1 MELSSEIITGI
12 IAGLTGLTTA
22 AGSWFAARRQYRKD
36 DKQVRID
43 EMAAINKANGD
54 FREEVRRDL
63 DKSNARIA
71 VLETMIVSKDR
82 IILELQLELVQLRK
96 ELDAVKRNQ

>member
-12 IAGLTGLTTA
+12 IAGLTGLATA

-63 DKSNARIA
+63 DKSNTRIG
-71 VLETMIVSKDR
+71 VLEALIVSKDR
-82 IILELQLELVQLRK
+82 IIIELQLELVQLRR
-96 ELDAVKRNQ
+96 ELDAVKKNQ